1 MDDHK
6 EITKEL
12 LEEWDFSHVNKGKF
26 ENIKL
31 KYFVKNG
38 VSLFYNDSPPNNTY
52 FVGYGFMFDG
62 KYYASTFRWISD
74 PKDLKEIYESITG
87 KPIEEPL

>member
-1 MDDHK
+1 MSDHT

-12 LEEWDFSHVNKGKF
+12 LEEWDFSHVDNGKF

-31 KYFVKNG
+31 KYYAKNS
-38 VSLFYNDSPPNNTY
+38 VLLFYNDSPPYNTY
-52 FVGYGFMFDG
+52 FIGYGFMFNG

-74 PKDLKEIYESITG
+74 PKDLKGIYESITG
-87 KPIEEPL
+87 KLIKEPI